1 MAKIIKPKLKD
12 YLNKSGG
19 EGVGSLIGGH
29 TSTVTQIVRS

>member
-12 YLNKSGG
+12 YLKKSSG
-19 EGVGSLIGGH
+19 EGIGSLIGGH

>member
-12 YLNKSGG
+12 YLKKSGG

>member
-12 YLNKSGG
+12 YLKKSGG
-19 EGVGSLIGGH
+19 QGVGSLINGH